1 MESRRAPLNEL
12 SVHAPPAAAAAGVD
26 VTLATGATDRVST
39 ADDDEGAVPAAA
51 VLNALPAA
59 RSALLPAPRLIEARR
74 AAVTPGLFH
83 GGIVRETR

>member
-51 VLNALPAA
+51 VLSALPAA
-59 RSALLPAPRLIEARR
+59 RSALPPPRLIEARR

-83 GGIVRETR
+83 GGIETR